1 MANAERRER
10 ILRVRATSEE
20 IERWKAMAQAS
31 SMPLSELV
39 RQSIGRARAWSP
51 DRAAIER
58 DRTLQLARIGSNLNQ
73 VARWANARKSAADA
87 VRVTAALVAHFSI
100 HLLEV
105 IGGFEVALRNA
116 VSRYVA
122 VYLDQTDPEDRE
134 DWTRQHEWLAKSL
147 NDLHRVFAGRVEAL
161 DAGDWNSDAEANP
174 SG

>member
-1 MANAERRER
+1 MPPESQYLESRDREDIR
-10 ILRVRATSEE
+10 AIISSLGRKRLSAYIRAT
-20 IERWKAMAQAS
+20 
-31 SMPLSELV
+31 
-39 RQSIGRARAWSP
+39 
-51 DRAAIER
+51 
-58 DRTLQLARIGSNLNQ
+58 RTDVEALALY
-73 VARWANARKSAADA
+73 
-87 VRVTAALVAHFSI
+87 ALCAHFSI

>member
-58 DRTLQLARIGSNLNQ
+58 DRTLQLARIGNNLNQ
-73 VARWANARKSAADA
+73 VARWANAHKTAADA
-87 VRVTAALVAHFSI
+87 VRVTAALVA
-100 HLLEV
+100 LQ
-105 IGGFEVALRNA
+105 R
-116 VSRYVA
+116 
-122 VYLDQTDPEDRE
+122 
-134 DWTRQHEWLAKSL
+134 
-147 NDLHRVFAGRVEAL
+147 DLEAL
-161 DAGDWNSDAEANP
+161 SPGRRKGKPAGAD
-174 SG
+174 